1 MGPQQ
6 ALVVGEDGWAEIDGI
21 GEMTRGAT
29 SSFDTLSPAQ
39 IAGGMM
45 PGYSGGPSY
54 DVLGA
59 ALAQSPA
66 FQALLAKK
74 AAYQRPVMHKQP
86 LRMARDW
93 DVPLGPVSGAASTT
107 TTITFQPQAYF
118 RVEKLMATD
127 TGSPAGFGTAI
138 TQIAVGQRL
147 QRPIL
152 TGGTLSLFYSQ
163 QALGNGLRWDTCQPA
178 FNIALTIS
186 FITACT
192 FYGNLFGKA
201 VV

>member
-1 MGPQQ
+1 MSDS
-6 ALVVGEDGWAEIDGI
+6 ALMVGADGWGEIDGV

-29 SSFDTLSPAQ
+29 PNFDTLSPNVGGFMPAY
-39 IAGGMM
+39 AGG
-45 PGYSGGPSY
+45 GPNY

-66 FQALLAKK
+66 FQQLLAKK
-74 AAYQRPVMHKQP
+74 AAFQRPVMHKQP

-93 DVPLGPVSGAASTT
+93 DVPLGPVSGAAGTT
-107 TTITFQPQAYF
+107 TVITFQPQAYF

-127 TGSPAGFGTAI
+127 TASPAGMGTAI

-147 QRPIL
+147 QRPL
-152 TGGTLSLFYSQ
+152 ASGSGTLSLFYSQ

-186 FITACT
+186 FISACT
-192 FYGNLFGKA
+192 FFGNLFGKA